1 MGAHVG
7 SWCSVASTLGG
18 GVKRRISSKF
28 VHISDLLPFLQ
39 KSREG
44 KEIGLWNYIF
54 YDLTRFS
61 SGLDRHAHCPSCYTT
76 CRHPN
81 QQLKVSPWKASQK
94 SCCWRNFTPRLC
106 WGFILSLDYPFL
118 VALSVLWVEAGLI
131 WIIMGGF
138 FQRRCISES
147 RCQSISVFKSI
158 RSNMKCSFA
167 RVTCSSSQPSL

>member
-1 MGAHVG
+1 MD
-7 SWCSVASTLGG
+7 SWYSVASTLGG

-28 VHISDLLPFLQ
+28 VHISDLRPLLR

-44 KEIGLWNYIF
+44 KETSIWNYIF

-61 SGLDRHAHCPSCYTT
+61 SGLDRVTLLWACFVPCATPLAGT
-76 CRHPN
+76 QTNEVEPIERP
-81 QQLKVSPWKASQK
+81 PK
-94 SCCWRNFTPRLC
+94 SDITVCWRNLPPRLC
-106 WGFILSLDYPFL
+106 WELILSLGYPF
-118 VALSVLWVEAGLI
+118 LWVEAGMI
-131 WIIMGGF
+131 WIIKGGF

-158 RSNMKCSFA
+158 RSNLKCSFA